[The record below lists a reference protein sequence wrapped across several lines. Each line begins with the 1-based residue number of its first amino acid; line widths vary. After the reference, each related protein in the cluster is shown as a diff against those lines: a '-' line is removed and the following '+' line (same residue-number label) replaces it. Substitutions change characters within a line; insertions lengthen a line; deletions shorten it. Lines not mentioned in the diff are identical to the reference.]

1 MPDVSKFIQ
10 QRATDLQ
17 TAQHMLYVS
26 WKRKSF
32 PRLHELS
39 PGSIVTPL
47 CTALVVQFLIILLN
61 AKGRRRTC
69 EIVEAVL
76 ATFLMI
82 CLLLAVIG
90 MPIGM
95 HTVFLELLQ
104 RPSVNLISMRT
115 LQVLSIWY

>member
-1 MPDVSKFIQ
+1 MPDVKQFVQ

-17 TAQHMLYVS
+17 TAQHVLYMS

-32 PRLHELS
+32 PQLHELS
-39 PGSIVTPL
+39 PGCIATPL
-47 CTALVVQFLIILLN
+47 CTALWVQFVIILLN
-61 AKGRRRTC
+61 PKGRRRTC

-95 HTVFLELLQ
+95 HMTFLGYLQ
-104 RPSVNLISMRT
+104 G
-115 LQVLSIWY
+115 QG